1 MSFTLVCTQ
10 PEDFNRTIGVG
21 VDYIDTADY
30 NMVDEDRA
38 FLKHVSII
46 QNVGNCLVSEFV

>member
-10 PEDFNRTIGVG
+10 PEDVYRTIGVD

-38 FLKHVSII
+38 FLKHVST
-46 QNVGNCLVSEFV
+46 